1 PMTER
6 PKGPKLKTFELP
18 RGRSIGKS
26 YKVESKLGGG
36 SEGEVYQI
44 CDQTT
49 GISRAAK
56 IYFPHRDPKQRLT
69 AQHARKLNQLRDCQ
83 LVLQFLHTQEV
94 RIGQYRTMAMISELC
109 EGEPLQRWIDQHRA
123 SRVRDYVALT
133 VLHSLAKG
141 LEQIHAA
148 GQYHSDVH
156 TENILIQ
163 SSGIHFQLKLID
175 FYEWGKPSRPKMQQD
190 ILGAARVL
198 YDMLGGR
205 AYYNK
210 ALPESKHIVAGLR
223 SATILKRFPTA
234 SALRHYLETYT
245 PSKVY

>member
-1 PMTER
+1 MTER

-109 EGEPLQRWIDQHRA
+109 EGEPLQRWIERHKDK
-123 SRVRDYVALT
+123 RVDDYVALT
-133 VLHSLAKG
+133 ILHRLVAG

-156 TENILIQ
+156 TENILIEQ
-163 SSGIHFQLKLID
+163 SGIDFRLKLID
-175 FYEWGKPSRPKMQQD
+175 FYEWGKPTRTKMLQD
-190 ILGAARVL
+190 ILGASRVL

-205 AYYNK
+205 KFYK
-210 ALPESKHIVAGLR
+210 DALPESKYVCAGLR
-223 SATILKRFPTA
+223 SDLILERFPTA
-234 SALRHYLETYT
+234 SSMRHYLETFT
-245 PSKVY
+245 PTKVY

>member
-1 PMTER
+1 MSGRTGTQR
-6 PKGPKLKTFELP
+6 IRSFDLP
-18 RGRSIGKS
+18 IGRTIGKS
-26 YKVESKLGGG
+26 YRVEGYLGGG

-49 GISRAAK
+49 GIHRAAK
-56 IYFPHRDPKQRLT
+56 LYYPHKDPKQRLT
-69 AQHARKLNQLRDCQ
+69 AHHARKLNQVRDCR

-94 RIGQYRTMAMISELC
+94 QVNGYRTMAMISELC
-109 EGEPLQRWIDQHRA
+109 EGEPLQRWIERHRA
-123 SRVRDYVALT
+123 ARVSDFVALT
-133 VLHSLAKG
+133 VLHSLVSG
-141 LEQIHAA
+141 LEQIHEA

-156 TENILIQ
+156 TENILIE
-163 SSGIHFQLKLID
+163 SRGVHFDLKLID
-175 FYEWGKPSRPKMQQD
+175 FYDWGKPTRAKMQQD

-205 AYYNK
+205 AYYQK
-210 ALPESKHIVAGLR
+210 ALPESKYVCAGLR
-223 SATILKRFPTA
+223 SDLILDRFPTA